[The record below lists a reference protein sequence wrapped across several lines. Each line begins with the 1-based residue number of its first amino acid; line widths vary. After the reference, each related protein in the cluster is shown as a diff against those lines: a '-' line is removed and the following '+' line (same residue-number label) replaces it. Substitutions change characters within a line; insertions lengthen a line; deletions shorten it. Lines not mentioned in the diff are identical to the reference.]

1 MSFALTTSHTAAMTW
16 VSPSSLFIG
25 YMPSVWNRYL
35 ESESFSFSDSLL
47 VEHVQVQS
55 TVQALSIKQ
64 RQYVTK
70 TYFPV
75 TCSED
80 AVVK

>member
-1 MSFALTTSHTAAMTW
+1 MCGPACSKVRKFN
-16 VSPSSLFIG
+16 F
-25 YMPSVWNRYL
+25 
-35 ESESFSFSDSLL
+35 ESESFSFSDGLL

-55 TVQALSIKQ
+55 TVQALSTKQ
-64 RQYVTK
+64 GQYVTK

-80 AVVK
+80 AEVK